1 MSTQAERLVRI
12 ESEDGRRHYAMS
24 EAAYKHNKQAHLGN
38 KTYEDAGY
46 KVVSYEDGTVYEAGK
61 EPTRYGIHAAAMS
74 PEIGAV
80 EEPAKESAQSTT
92 SARSH
97 TPSAAAATPTP
108 ATEEARE

>member
-46 KVVSYEDGTVYEAGK
+46 KVVSYEDGTVYEAGN
-61 EPTRYGIHAAAMS
+61 EPTRYGIHAAALS

-80 EEPAKESAQSTT
+80 EEPAKATP

-97 TPSAAAATPTP
+97 TPSAAAVTPTP